1 MLALA
6 AVALLPPNTARAQ
19 ATPAATPATA
29 PATSPQTDAA
39 PSTHGTVLFERHAD
53 PAADASQQA
62 DPAPATPPAP
72 GTSSSIRR
80 RHASPGLQTRKPTGD
95 ATPAAPASTDAPP
108 VHASSTETTVPGA
121 EAAEASTHDDFPLV
135 SAAERAAPQ
144 LLDTD
149 LDLHLDLRTGDTS
162 ARAKLR
168 VRNSSAGPLQSLLLQ
183 ISGSLQWQ
191 AVRLVASDGTSTAL
205 PLRQHLLPT
214 DADHTGAASEVL
226 LTLAQ
231 PLAPGATLS
240 LDAFYTGKLGSS
252 AERLIRLGAP
262 ADRAALTDWDTISDT
277 FVGLR
282 GFGNVLW
289 MPAAAPVVSLGSPAD
304 FAAAVDEQRRRH
316 MEAHASLRLTIET
329 DGPPPRTAFFMGMPQ
344 PLAAV
349 GAQPTPASS
358 SSHGATSSS
367 STSSSSSEVS
377 SSSSDAPS
385 TGDQEDGGAEQAS
398 RLYTAAWPAA
408 TPESQLPSLFI
419 TAAANLDEAAS
430 PVQISTDRTDVAEA
444 YDAAAARVQPLLQE
458 WLGPRPARPLRIVDL
473 PLQGA
478 QPFAAGDLLVAPLHA
493 QDAKLLAPSLVY
505 PMSSAWLPASLAPWL
520 SEGLPE
526 FLRLLY
532 TERTE
537 GRDSALVDLAASG
550 DALARNEALPA
561 QDAPALTACVDATC
575 ARTKSAY
582 VFSMLRQ
589 IAGEDALK
597 QALTGWLGSRDA
609 HTGSDATTIERLLET
624 ASGKKLDWFFAD
636 WVNRDAGLPDLV
648 IVNVAPRQIERG
660 TVFNNV
666 PSQRR
671 PVGGPIGDLPEPKP
685 GDPTQP
691 EQGTTASRNQI
702 GPRDGSWLIAV
713 EVQNN
718 GGAVAEVP
726 VTVRSGGL
734 QNTLPLRIAADGRAT
749 IRVPFET
756 APDEVWVNDG
766 ATPEQRSNTHHR
778 TLDGATGV
786 R

>member
-1 MLALA
+1 
-6 AVALLPPNTARAQ
+6 
-19 ATPAATPATA
+19 
-29 PATSPQTDAA
+29 
-39 PSTHGTVLFERHAD
+39 
-53 PAADASQQA
+53 
-62 DPAPATPPAP
+62 
-72 GTSSSIRR
+72 
-80 RHASPGLQTRKPTGD
+80 
-95 ATPAAPASTDAPP
+95 
-108 VHASSTETTVPGA
+108 
-121 EAAEASTHDDFPLV
+121 
-135 SAAERAAPQ
+135 
-144 LLDTD
+144 
-149 LDLHLDLRTGDTS
+149 
-162 ARAKLR
+162 
-168 VRNSSAGPLQSLLLQ
+168 
-183 ISGSLQWQ
+183 
-191 AVRLVASDGTSTAL
+191 
-205 PLRQHLLPT
+205 
-214 DADHTGAASEVL
+214 
-226 LTLAQ
+226 
-231 PLAPGATLS
+231 
-240 LDAFYTGKLGSS
+240 
-252 AERLIRLGAP
+252 
-262 ADRAALTDWDTISDT
+262 
-277 FVGLR
+277 
-282 GFGNVLW
+282 
-289 MPAAAPVVSLGSPAD
+289 
-304 FAAAVDEQRRRH
+304 
-316 MEAHASLRLTIET
+316 
-329 DGPPPRTAFFMGMPQ
+329 
-344 PLAAV
+344 
-349 GAQPTPASS
+349 
-358 SSHGATSSS
+358 
-367 STSSSSSEVS
+367 
-377 SSSSDAPS
+377 
-385 TGDQEDGGAEQAS
+385 
-398 RLYTAAWPAA
+398 
-408 TPESQLPSLFI
+408 
-419 TAAANLDEAAS
+419 
-430 PVQISTDRTDVAEA
+430 
-444 YDAAAARVQPLLQE
+444 
-458 WLGPRPARPLRIVDL
+458 
-473 PLQGA
+473 
-478 QPFAAGDLLVAPLHA
+478 
-493 QDAKLLAPSLVY
+493 
-505 PMSSAWLPASLAPWL
+505 MSSAWLPASMAPWL

-609 HTGSDATTIERLLET
+609 HTGSDAATIERLLEA
-624 ASGKKLDWFFAD
+624 ASGKKLEWFFAD
-636 WVNRDAGLPDLV
+636 WVHRDAGLPDLV

-734 QNTLPLRIAADGRAT
+734 QNTLPLRIAAHGRAT